1 MVDMASDTT
10 QTITAVAAHIAN
22 NRESFKTEGQ
32 RTLFLIEE
40 LVSAKILSPT
50 ASREEASVLGAAM
63 AAHAVLEV
71 RARDIKRA
79 IFVVKAS
86 INGDKLA
93 KEAVDGLRLGK
104 RLTGDAAYSHWKRAG
119 KQARGEKVTKRK
131 KALPWAPKSLKL
143 TSEDRA
149 WILAKAKKIKREF
162 KTSGQRSIAMNRAL
176 VKRGVANAS
185 KAGGPTSP
193 LKVRRLIAK
202 TLGINAHELGLGM
215 TILRREASGAITP
228 GAIEAIESG
237 RYESCGY
244 VVDKLTGRGRKA
256 YIEEAKT
263 KEWLEDAAR
272 GIASNMALLTP
283 GARSLAYLEH
293 MVEHKVLD
301 PLVQVSRQMK
311 AVCAAAAKLI
321 PGVVAGEVTAC
332 WAMVRAIARK
342 ELPAHTLDGIR
353 AGVETAS
360 RITSS
365 RVGGVAGLVR
375 AFRAKGEFSVE
386 RLPTDVVDLRLAVA
400 TAPSDVV
407 VEAEIDDPVAA
418 LHDFASEGGAKLDR
432 IIAAAEA
439 KNDTELVR
447 FAEQF
452 RDHVGLY
459 KMQASKLRNRRSA
472 TRAGATQTRSGS
484 K

>member
-1 MVDMASDTT
+1 MVDTSDTT

-40 LVSAKILSPT
+40 LVSADVLST
-50 ASREEASVLGAAM
+50 TSSREEASVLGAVM
-63 AAHAVLEV
+63 AAHAVLGV

-79 IFVVKAS
+79 IMVVKAS
-86 INGDKLA
+86 INGDEIA
-93 KEAVDGLRLGK
+93 KKDVEGLRLGT

-119 KQARGEKVTKRK
+119 KQARGERVTKRK

-176 VKRGVANAS
+176 VERGVANAS

-193 LKVRRLIAK
+193 IKVRRLIAK
-202 TLGINAHELGLGM
+202 ALGINAYELGLGM
-215 TILRREASGAITP
+215 TILRREAAGAITP

-244 VVDKLTGRGRKA
+244 VVDKLTGRGRKT
-256 YIEEAKT
+256 YIEEDKGA
-263 KEWLEDAAR
+263 EWLEEAALL
-272 GIASNMALLTP
+272 IASNMALLTP
-283 GARSLAYLEH
+283 GARSLAYLEY

-311 AVCAAAAKLI
+311 AICAAAAKSI
-321 PGVVAGEVTAC
+321 PGVSAGEVAAC

-342 ELPAHTLDGIR
+342 ELPANALDGVR
-353 AGVETAS
+353 SGVETAS
-360 RITSS
+360 TLTKS
-365 RVGGVAGLVR
+365 RVGGLAGLIKD
-375 AFRAKGEFSVE
+375 FRAKGEFSVE
-386 RLPTDVVDLRLAVA
+386 RLPVDTVDLRLAVA
-400 TAPSDVV
+400 TAPPNLEIEDD
-407 VEAEIDDPVAA
+407 IDDPVVAI
-418 LHDFASEGGAKLDR
+418 HDFASQGGARLDR

-459 KMQASKLRNRRSA
+459 KMQASKLRNRRSMA
-472 TRAGATQTRSGS
+472 RASATQTRRGS